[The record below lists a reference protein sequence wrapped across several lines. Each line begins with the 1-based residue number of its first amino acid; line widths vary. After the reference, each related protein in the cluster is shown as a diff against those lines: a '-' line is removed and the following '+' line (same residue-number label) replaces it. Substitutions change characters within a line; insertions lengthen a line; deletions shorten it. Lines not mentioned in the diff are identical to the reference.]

1 VKADKLLTEKV
12 HLRQSMQAPVITID
26 EPMEALGSAVK
37 QREQL
42 DLGQSETNDV
52 ETIYAKATQRKMI
65 R

>member
-1 VKADKLLTEKV
+1 
-12 HLRQSMQAPVITID
+12 MQAPVITID